1 MCFVIPVTEVRKESL
16 MHFGRS
22 MRVALTRYLA
32 DNVGLPSQTFPWIIL
47 DVIEESFD

>member
-1 MCFVIPVTEVRKESL
+1 

-22 MRVALTRYLA
+22 MRMPSTRYLA
-32 DNVGLPSQTFPWIIL
+32 DHVGLPSQAFAWIMS